1 MMDKLKRSWVS
12 NHVAGLYLKLSLVL
26 AKRAFERQPWA
37 CIAGLI
43 SGWTALFVAI
53 WVAMLCA
60 VLGAIGGFFTIAFL
74 SFGFGQ
80 ASQGLD
86 LAGAAGGF
94 WAGFLDGF
102 LWIFGGS
109 LAAAG
114 PHVLLSLAVGAVVT
128 LLLTIF
134 FTLFEPLILDF
145 HSYRRPSRRAEEGA
159 LRPLLLEVGKKMGF
173 DDVPNLLINDSPAP
187 GVWTY
192 LRNIVM
198 TKGLIDQMDEDEL
211 AGIMAHELHHW
222 YRGDPMTARFVWG
235 CTFPLVVLINLYRF
249 LFSNVDTLQKKHS
262 AVGWVLVWPAFVL
275 VDHVVGPL
283 TAAYNRRQEYE
294 ADAGAIAAGYGPGLA
309 SALAKQK
316 DFEISRSGWEEALLK
331 THPPIEFRLEAI
343 EEALAAPKPARRAT
357 AASGAGKATNG
368 RSRQSARSTGSA
380 VG

>member
-1 MMDKLKRSWVS
+1 MTNAFKRTLVS
-12 NHVAGLYLKLSLVL
+12 KGLAGLFIKLSFVS
-26 AKRAFERQPWA
+26 AQRAFKRQPWA

-43 SGWTALFVAI
+43 SGWTALFVAL

-60 VLGAIGGFFTIAFL
+60 VLGAIGGFFTIGLL
-74 SFGFGQ
+74 SFGLGQ

-86 LAGAAGGF
+86 LAGAAAGF
-94 WAGFLDGF
+94 GAGFLDGF

-114 PHVLLSLAVGAVVT
+114 PHVLLSIIVGAFLA
-128 LLLTIF
+128 LLLTSSYTF
-134 FTLFEPLILDF
+134 FEPVILDF
-145 HSYRRPSRRAEEGA
+145 HSYRRPSRRAQEGA
-159 LRPLLLEVGKKMGF
+159 LQPLLREVGQKMGL
-173 DDVPNLLINDSPAP
+173 DNVPHLLINDSPAP

-192 LRNIVM
+192 LRHIVM
-198 TKGLIDQMDEDEL
+198 SKGLIDQMDEDEL

-222 YRGDPMTARFVWG
+222 SHGDPVTTRFVWG
-235 CTFPLVVLINLYRF
+235 CTFPLVVLINFYRF
-249 LFSNVDTLQKKHS
+249 LFNNVDSVQKKYS

-283 TAAYNRRQEYE
+283 SAASSRRQEYE

-316 DFEISRSGWEEALLK
+316 DFEIARSGWEEALLR

-343 EEALAAPKPARRAT
+343 EEALATAKPARRAT

-380 VG
+380 AG